1 MSPKYRIEYEAFAKF
16 IHGERI
22 PLRHT
27 VILIVKAFLQLIEM
41 LIRYVPGPIGFKLR
55 YYYYKM
61 FLKSLGKNVLIDVGV
76 FLSGPANISIG
87 EYTWIDQHVS
97 VNGMLGEISIGKRV
111 HVGPF
116 TQIWARAP
124 VMIEDYVG
132 ISSFVKILA
141 NSEVSSGGKRM
152 SGPMIPEEHK
162 SYQTAPITIRKD
174 AAIGTTSVILPGV
187 ELGEGA
193 VVGPNSVIMRNI
205 KPYDVV
211 MGLGKTISV
220 RDKVTMPDL

>member
-16 IHGERI
+16 IRGERI

-27 VILIVKAFLQLIEM
+27 VILIFKAFLQLIEM
-41 LIRYVPGPIGFKLR
+41 LIRYIPGPIGFKLR

-61 FLKSLGKNVLIDVGV
+61 FLKNLGKNVLIDVGV

-124 VMIEDYVG
+124 VVIEDYVG

-162 SYQTAPITIRKD
+162 AYQTAPITIRKD

-193 VVGPNSVIMRNI
+193 VVGPNSVIMKNI

-220 RDKVTMPDL
+220 RDQVTMPDL

>member
-1 MSPKYRIEYEAFAKF
+1 MTDRYRIEYEAFARY
-16 IHGERI
+16 IRGERI
-22 PLRHT
+22 PFRHT
-27 VILIVKAFLQLIEM
+27 VILVGKAFLQIIEM
-41 LIRYVPGPIGFKLR
+41 LIRYVPGPIGFRLR
-55 YYYYKM
+55 YYYYRM

-97 VNGMLGEISIGKRV
+97 LNGMLGEISIGKRV

-116 TQIWARAP
+116 TQIWAREP
-124 VMIEDYVG
+124 VAIEDYVG

-152 SGPMIPEEHK
+152 SGPMIPEEQK
-162 SYQTAPITIRKD
+162 GYQTAPITIRKD
-174 AAIGTTSVILPGV
+174 AAIGTTSLILPGV
-187 ELGEGA
+187 EIGEGA
-193 VVGPNSVIMRNI
+193 VVGPNSTIMKNI

-211 MGLGKTISV
+211 MGLGKTIAV